1 MGNEAQKANQKNET
15 LIKGKNSDNAKNTNK
30 SIKSVKVAKD
40 FNRFK
45 EMILHYEYYHKLL
58 KLTFRNNP
66 VLKILY
72 QPEGSFNNYYMK
84 MFYILEEITYI
95 NYQECIKLAENSH
108 TQNEKLNEKNNNQKN
123 VALNVN
129 KVKFD
134 LSSNN
139 SKNKQAKRSIVLSY
153 TTLNHINRPNLKKT
167 ASFDISIPD
176 KNSNSSKF
184 LTYINGEKNL
194 YHELIY
200 IMEKI
205 CLYDIKKIQK
215 ILLIYP
221 INNLRWIIWLAMAR
235 SKYNKIQRRLNV
247 SNTDIYNELVNKVE
261 LKDDSL
267 MFELHNTLKEIKV
280 FKCNWSTCLY
290 KIIKCLLLYKKDFQ
304 YESGM
309 NILIGVPLLISDCNE
324 EDTFFFARY
333 LFSSYYGL
341 GLCYFFGEDELL
353 LNYLVFIVH
362 ELTKERLPKVYDY
375 LCKLNIADE
384 LWIKKWIKTFFSSI
398 FDLSITIRVWDCVIG
413 VGLKFLVNFSL
424 AIFDYFKDRFLP
436 LKKVKYFLEF
446 FDYDLRNK
454 YKKKKEVL
462 LFREEIIR
470 LAQSYNIPDGKY
482 QLLEKEYISFL
493 FSDKDKKSSDIE
505 HFDTSKTINNYYSN
519 NDSLDDEQYHI
530 KLILRTLIY
539 IPSEYLQNNVED
551 NIIYKFKKKK
561 TTKWLESQ
569 KTLKKIE
576 EMEKDSD
583 ISYLN
588 NINENKEM
596 KIYSSKNNSFI
607 DSKNNLERKSS
618 RILKYGN
625 SSSSF
630 IKDNDNASNPIKKF
644 YKNKINRQFSINNKL
659 RKINSMK
666 NIFINTSKEYNI
678 SDNKISRNL
687 LGSSS
692 NITFNNIIKN
702 SEENNEEKED
712 NKNYDVALDL
722 SFHEEQ
728 LPDYVKE

>member
-398 FDLSITIRVWDCVIG
+398 FDLSITIRVWDCVIS

-424 AIFDYFKDRFLP
+424 AIFDYFKDKYLP
-436 LKKVKYFLEF
+436 LKKVKDFLEF
-446 FDYDLRNK
+446 FDYNIKKK
-454 YKKKKEVL
+454 YKKKKDVL
-462 LFREEIIR
+462 LFRENIIR

-482 QLLEKEYISFL
+482 QLLEKEYLTFL
-493 FSDKDKKSSDIE
+493 FDKVEKTPRIE
-505 HFDTSKTINNYYSN
+505 DFDSSKTCDNYYSN

-530 KLILRTLIY
+530 KLILRTIIY
-539 IPSEYLQNNVED
+539 IPSKYLENNIED
-551 NIIYKFKKKK
+551 NIIYKFKKRK
-561 TTKWLESQ
+561 TTKWLES
-569 KTLKKIE
+569 KKSLNRIE
-576 EMEKDSD
+576 EMDKDSD
-583 ISYLN
+583 
-588 NINENKEM
+588 
-596 KIYSSKNNSFI
+596 
-607 DSKNNLERKSS
+607 
-618 RILKYGN
+618 
-625 SSSSF
+625 
-630 IKDNDNASNPIKKF
+630 
-644 YKNKINRQFSINNKL
+644 FS
-659 RKINSMK
+659 
-666 NIFINTSKEYNI
+666 
-678 SDNKISRNL
+678 
-687 LGSSS
+687 
-692 NITFNNIIKN
+692 IIKN
-702 SEENNEEKED
+702 NMSNNSDEKRNRFRLKKKKTLESKSSKHLILNSIMKFNNDNDENDEYDTNKEQKKVNFRNKIKRIYSVKSLNSKLIESLNSLNQNNDNIDEKNDEEKEGID
-712 NKNYDVALDL
+712 EADFSSYDLDLDL

-728 LPDYVKE
+728 LPDYIKE